1 MTTFETAFGE
11 YVPPPPRRLKNWLAA
26 FAEFARFGEAPDN
39 TLFWTGVSTV
49 AGALRR
55 KVWIDMGYFKWVPNF
70 YIILV
75 AKPGIISKSTTA
87 NIGMNLLREVP
98 GIKWGP
104 EVVTWQSLVQGMA
117 ESRESFVDPT
127 SRAYIDMSAITICSD
142 EFGNLLNPS
151 DREMVDIFVGLWDGK
166 EGTFEKKT
174 KHSGNDAIVN
184 PYINIIACTTPAW
197 ISGNFPEYMIGGG
210 FTSRCVFVYADKKR
224 QLVAYPKRSM
234 VNNGIERF
242 NQLRSDLIHDLEC
255 ISMMAGEMQLTE
267 EAYQWG
273 EEWYRKHWS
282 TKHRHLDADQFG
294 GYLARKQTHI
304 HKLAMVLSAAQ
315 DDSRK
320 IEAKTLELAA
330 QLTSGLEADM
340 NMVFSKIGQN
350 EITRLAAQLIDII
363 RGVEDHKL
371 EQQKLYAAVFRTA
384 SYNDFTDALSSC
396 VNAGELV
403 ITNESGTVYVKLNQ
417 KRPADPAPTPDQA
430 P

>member
-1 MTTFETAFGE
+1 MKPEMPFGQ
-11 YVPPPPRRLKNWLAA
+11 VQAPPKRRLKNWLTA
-26 FAEFARFGEAPDN
+26 FAEYARFGEAPDN

-70 YIILV
+70 YVILV
-75 AKPGIISKSTTA
+75 ANPGIISKSTTA
-87 NIGMNLLREVP
+87 NIGMNLLRRVD

-104 EVVTWQSLVQGMA
+104 EVVTWQSLVQNMA
-117 ESRESFVDPT
+117 ESRESFLDPET
-127 SRAYIDMSAITICSD
+127 GEFIDMSAITICSD

-174 KHSGNDAIVN
+174 KSSGNDAIVN

-234 VNNGIERF
+234 DASGNEKVMKLKE
-242 NQLRSDLIHDLEC
+242 DLIHDLSA
-255 ISMMAGEMQLTE
+255 ISLMAGEMTLTE
-267 EAYQWG
+267 EAFQWG
-273 EEWYRKHWS
+273 TAWYEKHWS
-282 TKHRHLDADQFG
+282 TRHRHLDPNQFG

-315 DDSRK
+315 DDSRV
-320 IEAKTLELAA
+320 ISAQTLELAA
-330 QLTSGLEADM
+330 ALTSGLEADM
-340 NMVFSKIGQN
+340 NLVFSKIGQN
-350 EITRLAAQLIDII
+350 EITRLAAQLVEII
-363 RGVEDHKL
+363 QREGKL
-371 EQQKLYAAVFRTA
+371 TQQQLYAQVFRIA
-384 SYNDFTDALSSC
+384 SYNDYQEAFNSC
-396 VNAGELV
+396 LIAGQLAATQSGDKTI
-403 ITNESGTVYVKLNQ
+403 ITLGKPNPPQV
-417 KRPADPAPTPDQA
+417 AP
-430 P
+430 